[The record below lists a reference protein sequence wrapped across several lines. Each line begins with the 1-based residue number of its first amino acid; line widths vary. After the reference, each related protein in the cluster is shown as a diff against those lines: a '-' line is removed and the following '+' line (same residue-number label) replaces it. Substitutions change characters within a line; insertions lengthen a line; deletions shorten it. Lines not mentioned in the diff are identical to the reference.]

1 MGRLP
6 FDPEKMKQARRRD
19 GQPLSVSQLAT
30 RIGDAI
36 ARGIPDKVRVVGEVS
51 GFRDRTHWYFDLKDA
66 SAVVGCVMFA
76 SAAKKAGFTPEIGQQ
91 VLATGRVEFW
101 NKGGRTSLKVEKI
114 EPVGV
119 GALELEYRK
128 LVEELRGLGW
138 FASERKRAVP
148 TFPRRVAVV
157 TSRTGAA
164 LQDVI
169 DTMRKRCPSVGLVVV
184 DALVQGDGAAPQV
197 SRAVRAIG
205 AKHAELGI
213 DALLVTRGGGSME
226 DLWAFN
232 EKIVAQAIV
241 ECPIPVVAAIGHE
254 TDTTIAELAADLRCA
269 TPTQAAVALT
279 PDSEALRE
287 QLDSLGVQLSRG
299 VRRRSSY
306 ERHRAVE
313 TPTAKMVG
321 AMRARVASARAQL
334 ARVQDHLEQH
344 RPSTEQARRER
355 ALADATAR
363 LHAAVRARTSVDL
376 EAVERRA
383 LESLRH
389 RVALVHG
396 RVRGVERE
404 LVAVGPASV
413 MARGFSV
420 TLDKDGR
427 AVRSIQDVRSGD
439 KMETRVADGSITSV
453 VRGGGEQL
461 DLFGGH
467 EH

>member
-6 FDPEKMKQARRRD
+6 FDPGKMAQSRRRD
-19 GQPLSVSQLAT
+19 EHPLSVSQLAT

-51 GFRDRTHWYFDLKDA
+51 GFRERTHWYFDLKDA

-76 SAAKKAGFTPEIGQQ
+76 SAAKKAGFTPEPGQQ

-101 NKGGRTSLKVEKI
+101 NKGGRTSLKIEKL

-119 GALELEYRK
+119 GVLELEYRK

-138 FASERKRAVP
+138 FAQDRKRALP
-148 TFPRRVAVV
+148 SFPHRVAVV

-169 DTMRKRCPSVGLVVV
+169 DTMNKRCPAVGLVVV

-197 SRAVRAIG
+197 SRAIRAIG
-205 AKHAELGI
+205 ANHERLGV
-213 DALLVTRGGGSME
+213 DAILVTRGGGSME

-232 EKIVAQAIV
+232 ERVVARAIV
-241 ECPIPVVAAIGHE
+241 ECLIPVVAAIGHE
-254 TDTTIAELAADLRCA
+254 TDTTIAELVADLRCA

-279 PDSEALRE
+279 PDAEALLE
-287 QLDSLGVQLSRG
+287 QLDSLGVQIERG
-299 VRRRSSY
+299 VRRRVAI

-313 TPTAKMVG
+313 TPGAKLLG
-321 AMRARVASARAQL
+321 SLRARLSGARARL
-334 ARVQDHLEQH
+334 TRLSDRIEVH
-344 RPSTEQARRER
+344 RPAAAQARRER
-355 ALADATAR
+355 QLADASAR
-363 LHAAVRARTSVDL
+363 LHAAVRARAAVDL
-376 EAVERRA
+376 DSLAHRAHEAV
-383 LESLRH
+383 RH
-389 RVALVHG
+389 RAAMQRG
-396 RVRGVERE
+396 RLDGAGKQ
-404 LVAVGPASV
+404 LHAVGPASV

-420 TLDKDGR
+420 TLGKDGKV
-427 AVRSIQDVRSGD
+427 VRSIRDVRAGD
-439 KMETRVADGSITSV
+439 EIETRMPDGSVRSV

-461 DLFGGH
+461 DLFGGSG
-467 EH
+467 